1 MIKTSSRHT
10 MGGWNDLWQ
19 MLDRCLEH
27 WRPNPL
33 QWWQI
38 LNIRSFIMSPTG
50 CPWPCLLSSGV
61 FNHCFNPSRSLSV
74 PAAWCIFTSAIDYQT
89 IFDDYSSSPWWRHP
103 PPSLHAPYQDRA
115 QSLPIR
121 GLMDLTNQ
129 RSGNCLVS
137 MTWSY
142 WRRRK
147 MKKWWYINMSMH
159 LQADSNRVMGQ
170 FRT

>member
-1 MIKTSSRHT
+1 
-10 MGGWNDLWQ
+10 MGGWNELWQ

-38 LNIRSFIMSPTG
+38 LNIRSCIMSPTG

-89 IFDDYSSSPWWRHP
+89 IFDDYSSSPWSSSSSQFSC
-103 PPSLHAPYQDRA
+103 SLSGWSSVSA
-115 QSLPIR
+115 
-121 GLMDLTNQ
+121 NQ
-129 RSGNCLVS
+129 RAHGTDQSEARKLSPWLGHP
-137 MTWSY
+137 

-159 LQADSNRVMGQ
+159 RQADSNRVMGQ
-170 FRT
+170 FRI